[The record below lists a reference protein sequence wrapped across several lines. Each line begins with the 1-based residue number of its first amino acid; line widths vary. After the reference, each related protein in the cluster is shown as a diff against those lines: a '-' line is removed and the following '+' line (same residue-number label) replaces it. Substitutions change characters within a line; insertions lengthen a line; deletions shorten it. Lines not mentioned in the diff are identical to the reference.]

1 MPASPEVIY
10 QIANLHEMM
19 GNYKAAAKYFNYLV
33 TKVGAVRRSAV
44 RLAGAPTCPPALL
57 LVGALSSRCR
67 LTRVH

>member
-33 TKVGAVRRSAV
+33 TKVAAAARRPQLRDAD
-44 RLAGAPTCPPALL
+44 LPPSPSSRDALL
-57 LVGALSSRCR
+57 CRCR